1 MEREKLDVNMSNLVL
16 RVFFTEGVVVV
27 LTYWFVVP
35 NVTED
40 ILISFGT
47 TVSELNDALLDLN
60 IMLLVMGG
68 LMMMVGPKTHMI
80 DLYVWDL
87 F

>member
-1 MEREKLDVNMSNLVL
+1 M
-16 RVFFTEGVVVV
+16 
-27 LTYWFVVP
+27 P

-60 IMLLVMGG
+60 IMLLVMGV

-80 DLYVWDL
+80 DLYV
-87 F
+87 

>member
-1 MEREKLDVNMSNLVL
+1 M
-16 RVFFTEGVVVV
+16 
-27 LTYWFVVP
+27 P

-40 ILISFGT
+40 ILISFGR

-80 DLYVWDL
+80 DLYV
-87 F
+87 